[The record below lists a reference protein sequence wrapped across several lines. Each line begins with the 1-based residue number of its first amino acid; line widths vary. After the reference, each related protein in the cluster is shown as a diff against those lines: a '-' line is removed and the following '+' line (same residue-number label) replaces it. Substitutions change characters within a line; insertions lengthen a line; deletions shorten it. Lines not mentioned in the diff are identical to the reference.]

1 MDLSSWEPP
10 SIFKYIQSSG
20 NVTDD
25 EMYRVFNMGVG
36 MIAIVSEDNASTM
49 IKKLNDSWIIGKIV
63 EKVDEKGV
71 NFLD

>member
-1 MDLSSWEPP
+1 
-10 SIFKYIQSSG
+10 
-20 NVTDD
+20 
-25 EMYRVFNMGVG
+25 

>member
-1 MDLSSWEPP
+1 A
-10 SIFKYIQSSG
+10 IFKYIQSSG
-20 NVTDD
+20 NVTDE

-71 NFLD
+71 HFLD